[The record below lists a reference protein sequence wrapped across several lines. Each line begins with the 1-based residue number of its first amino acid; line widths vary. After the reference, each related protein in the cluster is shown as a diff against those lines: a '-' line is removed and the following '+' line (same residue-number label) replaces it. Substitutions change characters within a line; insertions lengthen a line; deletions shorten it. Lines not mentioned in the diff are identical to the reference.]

1 MPEAVSCHF
10 SDCLLEGNAALL
22 ERTAALLEALERD
35 AYTAVDPRCL
45 GGSIGGHTRH
55 CVEFYQA
62 FLAGLEGGYIDYDAR
77 ARDARI
83 ENELPHAITALRST
97 AQLLRQVAPTKD
109 TMHLLHVIENQTGGD
124 TDWSATSVGR
134 ELRFLLSHTVH
145 HCALIAILLRLRGC
159 EVPEGFGIAPS
170 TLRHR
175 AAQKVPASCA
185 P

>member
-1 MPEAVSCHF
+1 MPEADACPF
-10 SDCLLEGNAALL
+10 SECLFDENAVLL
-22 ERTAALLEALERD
+22 ERTAALLEALEPNAFASID
-35 AYTAVDPRCL
+35 ARCL

-55 CVEFYQA
+55 CVEFYQV
-62 FLAGLEGGYIDYDAR
+62 FLAGLDSGRIDYDAR

-83 ENELPHAITALRST
+83 ENDLPHAIAALRRT
-97 AQLLRQVAPTKD
+97 ACHLREVSSSQD
-109 TMHLLHVIENQTGGD
+109 TMHLLRVIENHTGSD

-145 HCALIAILLRLRGC
+145 HCALIAILLRLRGR

-175 AAQKVPASCA
+175 AAQAASTSCA
-185 P
+185 A